1 MSITHTELKENFLNN
16 LHNAEDKERIYRD
29 TKQIGLGVKI
39 TTKGTKTFFVEGW
52 VNGRSRRKKI
62 GRHPEV
68 SIEQARKDAKGI
80 MGDFSRGI
88 DSVAEAKAKK
98 NSEITLEQVLADYL
112 ADRKKLKPR
121 TIDDYK
127 SVLRVGLKDWTKRHI
142 SSITKQD
149 VSQRHRLL
157 SKTSKARANN
167 AMRVLRALFNYAMEE
182 YEIAPGQPL
191 ISNNPTKTLSAK
203 KSWNNVPR
211 RTSYI
216 KEEQLSDWFH
226 AALNL
231 QPLQRSPMNDVVSDY
246 FIFLLLSGF
255 RENEAKHLKW
265 EDIDF
270 NKKTF
275 RAKDTKNSLDQLL
288 PMSDYLEQLFLRR
301 YKFRHDS
308 IYVFPN
314 QESTPLRD
322 LRAWIKQVT
331 RESEVRFT
339 LHDLRRTFATIA
351 ESLDISHYA
360 IKKLINHKTDQSD
373 VTEGYIQIGA
383 ERLRK
388 PKQQITDK
396 ILSVSNNA
404 IKA

>member
-149 VSQRHRLL
+149 VSERHRLL
-157 SKTSKARANN
+157 SKTSMARANN

-216 KEEQLSDWFH
+216 TEEQLSYWFQ
-226 AALNL
+226 AVLNL
-231 QPLQRSPMNDVVSDY
+231 QPLQRSPMNDVVRDY

-255 RENEAKHLKW
+255 RENEAKLLKW
-265 EDIDF
+265 ENINF